1 MEASL
6 NKRKSFFKGE
16 IMKFI
21 AYAKRKIL
29 SVLMPIILC
38 TMNFFVRT
46 DRKMILFV
54 SFNGRSYACN
64 PRYIFEEM
72 RSDEQYKDYTFI
84 WGMDKVEPIEG
95 AKVFRMRRIQYFY
108 YLCKAKYW
116 IFNSKMPN
124 YYRKKNNQVYLQ
136 TWHGTPLKKL
146 AYDIENENQTFY
158 RSKMSYQKMLQTY
171 EKDVEKWDYLI
182 SANPFST
189 KIFQSAFNIEHE
201 KILDS
206 GYPRNDIYINY
217 DEKKNG
223 KIKELHNIPSD
234 KKVILYAPTFRDNS
248 FGTKGYKLDLQVHF
262 ELWKQILGDDY
273 IVIFKPH
280 YLISNSFNISS
291 ALESFVYKMDA
302 KSDINDLYLISDI
315 LITDYSSV
323 FFDYSNLKR
332 PIYFYMFD
340 FDNYK
345 NQLRGFYLDVPSDLP
360 NDIDTD
366 EKTLLLKIK
375 KSEFNYDRLATF
387 NKKYNPWQ
395 DGGSVKRILKEVLN
409 ED

>member
-1 MEASL
+1 
-6 NKRKSFFKGE
+6 
-16 IMKFI
+16 
-21 AYAKRKIL
+21 
-29 SVLMPIILC
+29 MPIILRS
-38 TMNFFVRT
+38 MNFFVQT
-46 DRKMILFV
+46 DNKMILFV

-64 PRYIFEEM
+64 PRYIFEKM
-72 RSDEQYKDYTFI
+72 RSDERYKDYRFI
-84 WGMDKVEPIEG
+84 WGMDKVENIEG
-95 AKVFRMRRIQYFY
+95 AEVFRMRRFQYFY

-116 IFNSKMPN
+116 VFNSKMPN

-158 RSKMSYQKMLQTY
+158 RSKMNYQKMLETY
-171 EKDVEKWDYLI
+171 ENDVNKWDYLI

-189 KIFQSAFNIEHE
+189 KVFQSAFRIDKG
-201 KILDS
+201 KILET

-217 DEKKNG
+217 DVNRNK
-223 KIKELHNIPSD
+223 KIKESHNIPAG

-248 FGTKGYKLDLQVHF
+248 FGTKGYKADLQVNF

-280 YLISNSFNISS
+280 YLISNSIGIPYELKKFI
-291 ALESFVYKMDA
+291 YKMDA

-366 EKTLLLKIK
+366 ENTLLMKIK
-375 KSEFNYDRLATF
+375 NSEFDYKRLEVF
-387 NKKYNPWQ
+387 NRKYNPWQ
-395 DGGSVKRILKEVLN
+395 DGNSVARILKEVIDEN
-409 ED
+409 